1 MPYELDGEAA
11 SVAVP
16 ESTVF
21 LSDEQ
26 VSNLSNIVPSL
37 DESENYGIDLYI
49 AALYYVQRLILT
61 SE

>member
-26 VSNLSNIVPSL
+26 VSNLSSIVPSL
-37 DESENYGIDLYI
+37 DESENYGINLGSILYSKTHI
-49 AALYYVQRLILT
+49 DK
-61 SE
+61 

>member
-26 VSNLSNIVPSL
+26 VSNLSSIVPSL
-37 DESENYGIDLYI
+37 DESENYGINL
-49 AALYYVQRLILT
+49 ALYYIQRLILT